1 MTSQVFEPGFRG
13 GGPVR
18 SIARIVDTV
27 SEQIGVARVTRD
39 RDHGSP
45 TPYEGLSGR
54 WFKRGGADV
63 FYLGTRSLRQ
73 WAKLLRE
80 LRRQRFDLLY
90 VNSLWAPM
98 FTILPI
104 LAVRAG
110 LITADQVLIAPRGEL
125 SPGALA
131 LKGTKKRLF
140 LRWWG
145 AVLRDMAVVWHASTP
160 MEAGDIRAVCPWA
173 EVEVNGNQTA
183 LPQEPSLPDAVNT
196 GPIRLVFLSR
206 ITAKKN
212 LDLALCALSRVVSP
226 FVFDIY
232 GPVEDERYWDE
243 CRSIIRDM
251 PPNARVT
258 YRGEVHP
265 DRVRETFAT
274 YDASVFPTRGE
285 NFGHVIAESL
295 SVSCPVV
302 CSAETPWTDLLA
314 SGGGTVVR
322 DLSVNGLR
330 TALQRLAAEAPL
342 DRARRRV
349 AAGDAFQRWRATT
362 PEVNILDRITGGPA
376 VAAEEPR

>member
-27 SEQIGVARVTRD
+27 SDRIGVALVTRD
-39 RDHGSP
+39 RDHGSSA
-45 TPYEGLSGR
+45 PYEGLSGR
-54 WFKRGGADV
+54 WFRRGGADV
-63 FYLGTRSLRQ
+63 FYLGTRNIGQWLR
-73 WAKLLRE
+73 LLKE
-80 LRRQRFDLLY
+80 LRKQRFDLLY

-98 FTILPI
+98 FTILPV
-104 LAVRAG
+104 LAVRMG
-110 LITADQVLIAPRGEL
+110 IIDADQVLIAPRGEL

-183 LPQEPSLPDAVNT
+183 LPTEPSLPETLNT
-196 GPIRLVFLSR
+196 GPIRLVFISR
-206 ITAKKN
+206 ITMKKN
-212 LDLALCALSRVVSP
+212 LDLALSALSRVVSP

-258 YRGEVHP
+258 YHGEVHP
-265 DRVRETFAT
+265 DRVRETFAK
-274 YDASVFPTRGE
+274 YDAFVFPTRGE

-302 CSAETPWTDLLA
+302 CSAETPWTDLLKT
-314 SGGGTVVR
+314 GGGTVVR
-322 DLSVNGLR
+322 ELSVNGLR
-330 TALQRLAAEAPL
+330 NALQRLAAEAPIE
-342 DRARRRV
+342 RARRRI
-349 AAGDAFQRWRATT
+349 AAGEAFERWRADT
-362 PEVNILDRITGGPA
+362 PEVNILDKITGGTP
-376 VAAEEPR
+376 

>member
-1 MTSQVFEPGFRG
+1 MTSAVFEPGFRG

-27 SEQIGVARVTRD
+27 SDRIGVALVTRD

-45 TPYEGLSGR
+45 APYEGLSGR
-54 WFKRGGADV
+54 WLHRGGANV

-73 WAKLLRE
+73 WLRLLRE
-80 LRRQRFDLLY
+80 LRRHRFDLLY

-104 LAVRAG
+104 LAVRTG
-110 LITADQVLIAPRGEL
+110 LISADRVLIAPRGEL

-145 AVLRDMAVVWHASTP
+145 GVLRDMAVVWHASTP

-173 EVEVNGNQTA
+173 SVEVNPNQTA
-183 LPQEPSLPDAVNT
+183 LPSEPLPPPTVNT
-196 GPIRLVFLSR
+196 GPIRLVFISR

-232 GPVEDERYWDE
+232 GPVEDERYWAE

-251 PPNARVT
+251 PPNGRVT
-258 YRGEVHP
+258 YCGEVHP
-265 DRVRETFAT
+265 DRVRQTFAN
-274 YDASVFPTRGE
+274 YDAFVFPTRGE
-285 NFGHVIAESL
+285 NFGHVVAESL

-302 CSAETPWTDLLA
+302 CSAETPWTEILA
-314 SGGGTVVR
+314 NGGGTVVR
-322 DLSVNGLR
+322 DLSVSGLR
-330 TALQRLAAEAPL
+330 TVLQRLAAEAPTE
-342 DRARRRV
+342 RARRR
-349 AAGDAFQRWRATT
+349 AAAADAFRRWRSEAR
-362 PEVNILDRITGGPA
+362 EVNILDRVCEDAP
-376 VAAEEPR
+376 

>member
-1 MTSQVFEPGFRG
+1 VYRVLMTSQVFEPGFRG

-27 SEQIGVARVTRD
+27 SDRIGVALVTRD
-39 RDHGSP
+39 RDHGAA
-45 TPYEGLSGR
+45 TPYDGLSGR
-54 WFKRGGADV
+54 WLRRGGANV
-63 FYLGTRSLRQ
+63 YYLGTRSVRQ
-73 WAKLLRE
+73 WLRLLRE

-98 FTILPI
+98 FTILPV

-110 LITADQVLIAPRGEL
+110 VINADRVLIAPRGEL

-160 MEAGDIRAVCPWA
+160 MEAGDIRSVCPWA
-173 EVEVNGNQTA
+173 AVEVNGNQTA
-183 LPQEPSLPDAVNT
+183 LPAEPRSPDTVNT
-196 GPIRLVFLSR
+196 GPIRLVFISR

-232 GPVEDERYWDE
+232 GPVEDERYWAE

-258 YRGEVHP
+258 YHGEVHP
-265 DRVRETFAT
+265 DEVRETFAG
-274 YDASVFPTRGE
+274 YDAFVFPTRGE

-302 CSAETPWTDLLA
+302 CSTETPWTGLLA
-314 SGGGTVVR
+314 AGGGTVVR

-330 TALQRLAAEAPL
+330 MALQRLAAEAPL
-342 DRARRRV
+342 ERARRRI
-349 AAGDAFQRWRATT
+349 AAGEAFRRWRSDA
-362 PEVNILDRITGGPA
+362 PDVNILDQ
-376 VAAEEPR
+376 VAES

>member
-1 MTSQVFEPGFRG
+1 MYRVLMTSAVFEPGFRG

-27 SEQIGVARVTRD
+27 SDRIGVALVTRD
-39 RDHGSP
+39 RDHGSVE
-45 TPYEGLSGR
+45 PYDGLSGR
-54 WFKRGGADV
+54 WLRRGGANV
-63 FYLGTRSLRQ
+63 FYLGTRSVRQ
-73 WAKLLRE
+73 WLRLLRE

-90 VNSLWAPM
+90 VNSLFAPM
-98 FTILPI
+98 FTILPV
-104 LAVRAG
+104 LAVRVG
-110 LITADQVLIAPRGEL
+110 LIGADRVLIAPRGEL

-145 AVLRDMAVVWHASTP
+145 AVLRDMAVIWHASTP
-160 MEAGDIRAVCPWA
+160 MEAGDIRSVCPWA
-173 EVEVNGNQTA
+173 SVEINENQTA
-183 LPQEPSLPDAVNT
+183 LPDEPELPSTVNT
-196 GPIRLVFLSR
+196 GPIRLVFISR

-232 GPVEDERYWDE
+232 GPVEDERYWAE

-251 PPNARVT
+251 PPNARIT
-258 YRGEVHP
+258 YHGEVHP
-265 DRVRETFAT
+265 ERVRETFAS
-274 YDASVFPTRGE
+274 YDAFVFPTRGE

-302 CSAETPWTDLLA
+302 CSAETPWTDLLKT
-314 SGGGTVVR
+314 GGGTVVS

-330 TALQRLAAEAPL
+330 TALQRLAAEGSVE
-342 DRARRRV
+342 RARRRV
-349 AAGDAFQRWRATT
+349 AAGEAYRSWRAGTRD
-362 PEVNILDRITGGPA
+362 VNILDHVVG
-376 VAAEEPR
+376 ESS